1 MEHRGS
7 PRFAAA
13 VPGSRR
19 TLRARLRAFGSVAT
33 VVAMTVSG
41 LAISTLTGPAATA
54 APGPVESS
62 SAGVVTADPLP
73 TAQINGVVW
82 SQAVVGNTV
91 YAGGNFT
98 KARPA
103 GAAAGTQEVART
115 HLMAYDLTTGVMT
128 SFAPVLNG
136 QVKSVVASPDGTR
149 LYVGGDFTTI
159 NGGTRSRIA
168 AFDLTKPTPELVT
181 GFLAAADYTVNAIA
195 ATNSTVYIGG
205 DFNNA
210 RGVARKKLA
219 AFSAADG
226 SLLGWA
232 PTADRKVNALV
243 MTPDQTKVVIGGAF
257 TNLNNAAAYGT
268 AMVDAATGAS
278 KTWKAN
284 SLIRDYGDKAAI
296 LALSTDGTNIYGN
309 GYVYNGTGNLEGAFS
324 ASPADGT
331 IKWIED
337 CHGDSYGT
345 FAPGNNT
352 DVMYV
357 VSHAHYCGNVGG
369 QPQTDPWSYQRGMA
383 FTKSVQGTLS
393 NNGDG
398 AYYNFSGNPS
408 PSVVSWFP
416 LIAMGSFT
424 GQYQGAWNVTGN
436 DQYVVL
442 GGEFPSVNGVN
453 QQGLV
458 RFAVQPISKGT
469 KPVYSGANMVPTISS
484 IGAGAIRATLTTN
497 WDRDDSML
505 EYQLVRDGKV
515 VNTGAASSTFWNRGK
530 VTVSDSGLTA
540 GTTYKYQIVTVDSA
554 GNTATGNQVSYT
566 APAGGGAAVGGYPQ
580 TVAEQGASA
589 YWRLGEPSGTIYD
602 WAGTNDGTLAA
613 GTTRNQAG
621 AINGDADAAVSFNG
635 TDSGR
640 MSTKTAQAGPQV
652 YSVEAWFKTTTTT
665 GGKIV
670 GFGTSATGNSGS
682 YDRHLYLDNSGKLL
696 FGNYAGAI
704 KTVATTKSY
713 NDGQW
718 HQAVGTLGP
727 DGMTLYVDGAKIA
740 TDPTTKSAQSYT
752 GYWRVG
758 GDNLASWTNQPSSAN
773 FNGTI
778 DEVSVYPQVL
788 TDAQVLAQYQ
798 ASGQGP
804 NNAPTAAFTTA
815 NNFLAVNFDGS
826 TSADS
831 DGSIASYSWNFG
843 DGTPAGTGA
852 KPAHTYAA
860 AGTYTVALTV
870 TDNFGATNTVTKP
883 VTVAANKAPVA
894 AFTVTVNNLDLTVDG
909 STSTDPDGT
918 IASYSWDYGDGT
930 TATGA
935 KPATK
940 TYAGPGTRTV
950 KLTVTDNAGATNV
963 VSQQVTTT
971 NPPVNKVPVA
981 SFTTTPT
988 NLTVAVD
995 GTASS
1000 DPDGTIA
1007 SYAWDFGDS
1016 STGTGATASRTF
1028 AAAGTYTVKLTVTDD
1043 KGATGSTTKTVTVTA
1058 PPPQNQPPVAA
1069 FTATPTNLAVAFDGA
1084 TSSDPDGTIA
1094 SWAWDFGDSTSGSG
1108 KTANSTYTAAG
1119 TYSVTLTVT
1128 DNKGATATK
1137 TAQVTVSAAP
1147 PANQPPIAAFTSTVT
1162 GLDAAFDGSGSSD
1175 PDGTVASYAWDF
1187 GDSSTGTG
1195 AKPSHTYGTAGAYPV
1210 KLTVTDDKGAST
1222 SMTKTV
1228 TVAGG
1233 ANQLPT
1239 AKFTSTVNNLV
1250 VGFDGSGSSDPDGTV
1265 ASYAWDFGDNS
1276 TGTGANP
1283 SHTYAAAGT
1292 YQVKLSVTDNAGG
1305 VSSVTNPVT
1314 VAAPPP
1320 AAFASDEFGR
1330 TVAAGWST
1338 ADQGGAWTLGGST
1351 SNFSVGGGTGFIKLA
1366 AAGAGPWAAL
1376 NGVSQSDVDTT
1387 VDVALDKTP
1396 VGGPVYLSLAERRTL
1411 DGAGKVNDYRL
1422 KLVVNTNNTV
1432 TAQLTKMVG
1441 GTETAVGSA
1450 TTVAGLTYNAGDTLR
1465 LRLQVSGTGTT
1476 TVKGKVWKV
1485 GSAEPSTW
1493 LTGTDSTAALQVPG
1507 GVALLPYLSGAATNA
1522 TVTVSVDNLTVQAI
1536 Q

>member
-1 MEHRGS
+1 MDHRGS
-7 PRFAAA
+7 PRFAT
-13 VPGSRR
+13 VPPGPRR

-33 VVAMTVSG
+33 VVALTVSG
-41 LAISTLTGPAATA
+41 LAFSTLAGPAASA
-54 APGPVESS
+54 APGPVQT
-62 SAGVVTADPLP
+62 AGPGVVTAEALP

-115 HLMAYDLTTGVMT
+115 HLMSYDLTTGVMT

-149 LYVGGDFTTI
+149 LYVGGEFTTI

-181 GFLAAADYTVNAIA
+181 GFLASADYTVNAVA

-219 AFSAADG
+219 AFRVSDG

-232 PTADRKVNALV
+232 PTADSKVNALL
-243 MTPDQTKVVIGGAF
+243 MTPDQSKVVIGGAF
-257 TNLNNAAAYGT
+257 AYLNGAAAYGS

-284 SLIRDYGDKAAI
+284 SLIRNYGTQASI
-296 LALSTDGTNIYGN
+296 LGLSTDGTNIYVN
-309 GYVYNGTGNLEGAFS
+309 GYVWVGTGNLEGAFA

-345 FAPGNNT
+345 YAPGNNT
-352 DVMYV
+352 DVVYV

-383 FTKSVQGTLS
+383 FTKSVQGTLT
-393 NNGDG
+393 NNGDRV
-398 AYYNFSGNPS
+398 YYDFSGNPS
-408 PSVVSWFP
+408 PSIVSWFP

-436 DQYVVL
+436 DQYVVI
-442 GGEFPSVNGVN
+442 GGEFPSVNGMN
-453 QQGLV
+453 QQGLA

-469 KPVYSGANMVPTISS
+469 KPVYSGANMVPTISTT
-484 IGAGAIRATLTTN
+484 GAGAIRATLTTN
-497 WDRDDSML
+497 WDRDDSL
-505 EYQLVRDGKV
+505 LSYQLVRDGKV

-530 VTVSDSGLTA
+530 VTISDSGLTA

-566 APAGGGAAVGGYPQ
+566 APATGGASVGGYAQ
-580 TVAEQGASA
+580 VVGQQGASA
-589 YWRLGEPSGTIYD
+589 YWRLGESSGAIYD
-602 WAGTNDGTLAA
+602 WAGTNDGALAA
-613 GTTRNQAG
+613 GTTRNQSG
-621 AINGDADAAVSFNG
+621 AINGDTNAAVAFNG

-640 MSTKTAQAGPQV
+640 MSTKTALTAPQV
-652 YSVEAWFKTTTTT
+652 YSVEAWFKTTTTS

-670 GFGTSATGNSGS
+670 GFGSSSTGNSGS
-682 YDRHLYLDNSGKLL
+682 YDRQIYMDNSGKLI
-696 FGNYAGAI
+696 FGNYAGAS
-704 KTVATTKSY
+704 KTVATGKSY

-740 TDPTTKSAQSYT
+740 TDPTTTSAVSYS
-752 GYWRVG
+752 GYWRLG
-758 GDNLASWTNQPSSAN
+758 GDNVGGWPSTPASAN

-778 DEVSVYPQVL
+778 DEFSVYPRVL

-798 ASGQGP
+798 ASGQAP
-804 NNAPTAAFTTA
+804 NSVPTAAFTTT
-815 NNFLAVNFDGS
+815 NTFLAVNFDGS

-831 DGSIASYSWNFG
+831 DGTIASYSWNFG
-843 DGTPAGTGA
+843 DGTAAGTGA

-860 AGTYTVALTV
+860 AGTYSVALTV

-883 VTVAANKAPVA
+883 VTVAANKSPSA

-909 STSTDPDGT
+909 STSADPDGT

-940 TYAGPGTRTV
+940 TYATAGTRTV

-963 VSQQVTTT
+963 VTQQVTAT

-988 NLTVAVD
+988 DLTVAVN
-995 GTASS
+995 GTASA

-1016 STGTGATASRTF
+1016 STGTGVTASRTY

-1058 PPPQNQPPVAA
+1058 PPAPNQPPVAA
-1069 FTATPTNLAVAFDGA
+1069 FTATPTNLSVAFNGSTSKDTDG
-1084 TSSDPDGTIA
+1084 SIA
-1094 SWAWDFGDSTSGSG
+1094 SYAWDFGD
-1108 KTANSTYTAAG
+1108 NSTGTGVSPTHAFAAAG
-1119 TYSVTLTVT
+1119 TYTVKLTVT
-1128 DNKGATATK
+1128 DNKGATGVVSNDVA
-1137 TAQVTVSAAP
+1137 VSAAP
-1147 PANQPPIAAFTSTVT
+1147 PTNKAPVAAFTSTVN
-1162 GLDAAFDGSGSSD
+1162 GMAATVNGSGSAD

-1187 GDSSTGTG
+1187 GDNSTGTG
-1195 AKPSHTYGTAGAYPV
+1195 ATASHTFAAAGTYQV
-1210 KLTVTDDKGAST
+1210 TLTVTDNQGATNSVQ
-1222 SMTKTV
+1222 KPV
-1228 TVAGG
+1228 TIAQG

-1239 AKFTSTVNNLV
+1239 AKFTSTVNNLA
-1250 VGFDGSGSSDPDGTV
+1250 VGFDGSGSTDPDGTV
-1265 ASYAWDFGDNS
+1265 ASYAWDFGDTS

-1314 VAAPPP
+1314 VAAAPP

-1351 SNFSVGGGTGFIKLA
+1351 SNFSVGGGTGVIKLA

-1376 NGVSQSDVDTT
+1376 NGVSQSNVDTT
-1387 VDVALDKTP
+1387 VDVALDKAP
-1396 VGGPVYLSLAERRTL
+1396 AGGPVYFSLAERRTL

-1422 KLVVNTNNTV
+1422 KLVVNTNSTV
-1432 TAQLTKMVG
+1432 TAQLTKVVG

-1450 TTVAGLTYNAGDTLR
+1450 TTISGLTYNAGDTLR

-1476 TVKGKVWKV
+1476 AVKGKVWKV
-1485 GSAEPSTW
+1485 GSAEPTTW
-1493 LTGTDSTAALQVPG
+1493 LTGTDSTAALQVAG

-1522 TVTVSVDNLTVQAI
+1522 TVAVSIDNLTVQAI